1 MDQKEVSTGEAG
13 AYAAL
18 IPAAGG
24 VSKVAAVTVAFW
36 VLKVIFTTV
45 GDVSG
50 DALSISL
57 GLGYMLALLV
67 ALAVFVPLLISQ
79 LRARLFVPWLY
90 WALILSSATVGA
102 EISDGMDRAL
112 RWGNPAGTAVLL
124 LCLLVTLAVWFRR
137 RGAIGVC
144 PIGDRRDECYYWLAA
159 VFANS
164 SGSALGDLIEDKLR
178 VGVLGGTAV
187 YAGIAALLLILH
199 YTRRS
204 GKGLLFWS
212 AFVVTR
218 IPF

>member
-1 MDQKEVSTGEAG
+1 MEQKEINTGAVG
-13 AYAAL
+13 PRASL
-18 IPAAGG
+18 NLPADGL
-24 VSKVAAVTVAFW
+24 SKVAAVTVAFW
-36 VLKVIFTTV
+36 VLKVLLTTL

-57 GLGYMLALLV
+57 GLGYGLALIV
-67 ALAVFVPLLISQ
+67 ALAVFAPLLIAQ
-79 LRARLFVPWLY
+79 LRARRFVSWLY
-90 WALILSSATVGA
+90 WALILTSSTVGA

-112 RWGNPAGTAVLL
+112 HWGNPAGTAVLL
-124 LCLLVTLAVWFRR
+124 LCLIVTLAAWFAR
-137 RGAIGVC
+137 RGVIGVY
-144 PIGDRRDECYYWLAA
+144 PVRNRQDERYYWLTA

-164 SGSALGDLIEDKLR
+164 LGSALGDLIGDKLG

-187 YAGIAALLLILH
+187 YAGMAALLLILH
-199 YTRRS
+199 YTMRA